1 MFYDNWRELAEKA
14 TKEQDPEKLMVLVA
28 ELNRVLSQ
36 REAARQYRN
45 AEAPI
50 ASRRELNREEL
61 H

>member
-36 REAARQYRN
+36 REGAWHYRN
-45 AEAPI
+45 AEALI

>member
-36 REAARQYRN
+36 REGALALQKRGSPDCKPAGTQ
-45 AEAPI
+45 
-50 ASRRELNREEL
+50 S
-61 H
+61 